1 MLLPLHS
8 IRKIINI
15 LNELIFH
22 ILLRTIKIFQFSKQ
36 HALDKEYEV
45 LEVIRMK
52 LDSAPSSLAFSTS
65 SIICGTDRIV
75 EIDFHKQTV
84 EAYLADAELRK
95 THQEKPID
103 MFALYDGGKV
113 RKGYSS
119 LISNPIFRSDISSA
133 DSTVAT

>member
-1 MLLPLHS
+1 
-8 IRKIINI
+8 
-15 LNELIFH
+15 
-22 ILLRTIKIFQFSKQ
+22 
-36 HALDKEYEV
+36 
-45 LEVIRMK
+45 MK
-52 LDSAPSSLAFSTS
+52 LDSAPSSLAFSS
-65 SIICGTDRIV
+65 SSLICGTDRIV

-84 EAYLADAELRK
+84 EPYLADAELRK

-119 LISNPIFRSDISSA
+119 LISNPIFRSGISSA